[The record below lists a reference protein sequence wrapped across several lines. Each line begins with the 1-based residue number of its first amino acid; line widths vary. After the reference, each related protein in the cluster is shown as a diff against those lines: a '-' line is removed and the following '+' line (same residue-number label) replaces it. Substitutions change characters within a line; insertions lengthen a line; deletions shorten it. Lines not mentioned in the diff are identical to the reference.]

1 MTFAEKIFAR
11 KTGRDSIH
19 PGEIVSIRPDVVMT
33 LDADA
38 EIIYRFEELG
48 LPKVWNPEAIVCSL
62 DHYAPASTVRTANLH
77 RKMRLFA
84 RQQGITRFFEV
95 GEGLT
100 HQIMLERGYARPG
113 LFIVGTDSHTPSYGC
128 IGAFSCGVG
137 ASDMLSIW
145 ATGEL
150 WFQVPESAKIVLNG
164 RLPAGVF
171 AKDIILAIIRDFT
184 AAGCNYFCAEFSGE
198 TLRDLP
204 IAERFVL
211 ANVSVEM
218 GVKATYV
225 EVDEVTKRYADRSGL
240 PYQAVVPDA
249 DAPYR
254 VHRQIDCANLSPLVA
269 CPHAVDNVR
278 PVSELA
284 GTEIHQAFIGTCASG
299 RIEDLAIAAD
309 ILRGQRIATGVR
321 LLIAPAS
328 RAVLEEAVER
338 GYLQILVKVGATL
351 LASGCG
357 PCAGIHEG
365 LLGEGERC
373 ISTANRNFRGRMGSP
388 ASEIYLASAATV
400 ASSALHG
407 VITDP
412 REDLKERVTKGR

>member
-1 MTFAEKIFAR
+1 VGMTFAEKIFAR
-11 KTGRDSIH
+11 KTGRKIIR
-19 PGEIVSIRPDVVMT
+19 PGEIVSIRPDVIMT

-48 LPKVWNPEAIVCSL
+48 LPKVWEPDRIVCSL

-84 RQQGITRFFEV
+84 REQGINRFFEV
-95 GEGLT
+95 GDGLT
-100 HQIMLERGYARPG
+100 HQIMLERGYALPG
-113 LFIVGTDSHTPSYGC
+113 LFIVGTDSHTPSYGS

-150 WFQVPESAKIVLNG
+150 WFQVPRSAKIFLSG
-164 RLPAGVF
+164 RLPTGVF
-171 AKDIILAIIRDFT
+171 AKDVILAIIRDFT
-184 AAGCNYFCAEFSGE
+184 AAGCNYLCAEFAGE
-198 TLRDLP
+198 ALQDMP

-211 ANVSVEM
+211 ANLSVEM

-225 EVDEVTKRYADRSGL
+225 EVDEITRRYANRSGL
-240 PYQAVVPDA
+240 PYEAVVPDP
-249 DAPYR
+249 DAFYEVNR
-254 VHRQIDCANLSPLVA
+254 NIDVASLTPLVA

-278 PVSELA
+278 PVSELE
-284 GTEIHQAFIGTCASG
+284 GMEIHQAFIGTCASG
-299 RIEDLAIAAD
+299 RIEDLATAAN
-309 ILRGQRIATGVR
+309 ILRGKRIIAGVR

-328 RAVLEEAVER
+328 RTILEEAIEK
-338 GYLQILVKVGATL
+338 GYLQILVKAGATL
-351 LASGCG
+351 LAPGCG
-357 PCAGIHEG
+357 PCSGIHEG

-407 VITDP
+407 VISDP
-412 REDLKERVTKGR
+412 RCDLA

>member
-1 MTFAEKIFAR
+1 MGMTFAEKIFAR
-11 KTGRDSIH
+11 KTGRETVR
-19 PGEIVSIRPDVVMT
+19 PGEVVSVRPDVVMT

-38 EIIYRFEELG
+38 EIIYRFEALG
-48 LPKVWNPEAIVCSL
+48 LPKVWNPDGIVCSL
-62 DHYAPASTVRTANLH
+62 DHYAPASTVRTADLH

-84 RQQGITRFFEV
+84 REQGISRFFEV
-95 GEGLT
+95 GDGLT

-150 WFQVPESAKIVLNG
+150 WFQVPESARIVLNG
-164 RLPAGVF
+164 RLPA
-171 AKDIILAIIRDFT
+171 IIRDFT
-184 AAGCNYFCAEFSGE
+184 ASGCSYYCAEFSGGA
-198 TLRDLP
+198 LQDMSV
-204 IAERFVL
+204 AERFVL

-225 EVDEVTKRYADRSGL
+225 EVDEVTRRYADRGGL
-240 PYQAVVPDA
+240 PYETVVPDA
-249 DAPYR
+249 DARYR
-254 VHRQIDCANLSPLVA
+254 VEKQIDVAALPPLVA

-278 PVSELA
+278 PVSELE

-299 RIEDLAIAAD
+299 RIEDFATAAA
-309 ILRGQRIATGVR
+309 ILRGKRIAAGVR

-328 RAVLEEAVER
+328 RAVLEDAIAR
-338 GYLQILVKVGATL
+338 GYLEILVKAGATL

-407 VITDP
+407 VISDP
-412 REDLKERVTKGR
+412 RRDLV